1 MKTIINSNSYYYLDS
16 DIHYQKEDC
25 MKHSNRE
32 NDFLIEKV
40 KEHGELIAAIVSGFI
55 ILFAWRME
63 STGLNT
69 ASVIAYLTA
78 FVVGGYAKAKEGIQD
93 TIENKNLNV
102 ELLMILAAI
111 GSAIIGYWTEGAI
124 LIFIFALSGALETY
138 AMNKSHR
145 EISSLMNLQPEEA
158 WLVRGGFEPI
168 KVAVST
174 LDVGDHLL
182 IKPGERIPVDGQI
195 FKGTSSIDESAISG
209 ESMPVTKEMGEAVY
223 AGTVNLNGTLTVKM
237 TKPNSESLFQKIITL
252 VQSAQSEKS
261 PSQQFIERF
270 EGTYVK
276 FVLLTV
282 LLMLFLPH
290 YLLGWDWTTT
300 FYRAMVLLVV
310 ASPCAL
316 VASIMPATLAAI
328 SNGARNGILFKGGVH
343 LEHLSVLKLLAV
355 DKTGTLTV
363 GTPIVTDVIVRESLN
378 QRETIAILASI
389 ESQSNHPLAQA
400 IAKYAKENDI
410 QTTQG
415 IEIEDVPG
423 WGLQASIQNVT
434 YLVGKPDFV
443 GKEEAAKFANRAAEK
458 LAEEGKTVIFLRD
471 TEGIAALVALKD
483 TVRDEA
489 KQAVKLLKEL
499 GIHVAML
506 TGDNDKTAK
515 TIAAEAG
522 VNEYIAECL
531 PETKVNH
538 IKEYLNNYKNV
549 GMVGDG
555 INDAPALAT
564 ATVGIAM
571 GGGTDVALE
580 TADVVL
586 MKNDLSKI
594 AYAVSLSKKMQR
606 IVKQNIIFSIAVIA
620 LLIISNFLQ
629 AVDLPFGVIGHEG
642 STILVILNGLRM
654 LKS

>member
-1 MKTIINSNSYYYLDS
+1 MD
-16 DIHYQKEDC
+16 
-25 MKHSNRE
+25 SNRE
-32 NDFLIEKV
+32 SDYLIEKI
-40 KEHGELIAAIVSGFI
+40 KEHSELIAALLSGLI

-63 STGLNT
+63 STGLST

-78 FVVGGYAKAKEGIQD
+78 FAIGGYAKAKEGILD
-93 TIENKNLNV
+93 TIQNKNLNV

-145 EISSLMNLQPEEA
+145 EISALMKLQPEEA
-158 WLVRGGFEPI
+158 MLVRGGFEPI
-168 KVAVST
+168 KVAVSSLT
-174 LDVGDHLL
+174 IGDHLL
-182 IKPGERIPVDGQI
+182 IKPGERIPVDGRI

-209 ESMPVTKEMGEAVY
+209 ESMPVTKAVGEEVY

-270 EGTYVK
+270 EGAYVK
-276 FVLLTV
+276 FVLLMV
-282 LLMLFLPH
+282 FLMLFLPH

-328 SNGARNGILFKGGVH
+328 SNGAKNGILFKGGVH
-343 LEHLSVLKLLAV
+343 LEHLSTLKLLAV

-363 GTPIVTDVIVRESLN
+363 GTPIVTDVIVREDLN
-378 QRETIAILASI
+378 ERDTITTLASI

-400 IAKYAKENDI
+400 ITKYAKDFHI
-410 QTTQG
+410 PTTQG
-415 IEIEDVPG
+415 IEIEDIPG
-423 WGLQASIQNVT
+423 WGLKANFQDST
-434 YLVGKPDFV
+434 YFVGKADFV
-443 GKEEAAKFANRAAEK
+443 GKEEADQFASQSASK
-458 LAEEGKTVIFLRD
+458 LAEEGKTVIFLKD
-471 TEGIAALVALKD
+471 SQGIAALVGLKD

-489 KQAVKLLKEL
+489 KQAVNLLKEQ
-499 GIHVAML
+499 GIQVTML
-506 TGDNDKTAK
+506 TGDNEKTAK
-515 TIAAEAG
+515 TIATEAG

-531 PETKVNH
+531 PETKVDH
-538 IKEYLNNYKNV
+538 IKDYFSKYDNI

-594 AYAVSLSKKMQR
+594 AYAVSLSKKMR
-606 IVKQNIIFSIAVIA
+606 KIVKQNIIFSVAVIA

-629 AVDLPFGVIGHEG
+629 VVDLPFGVIGHEG